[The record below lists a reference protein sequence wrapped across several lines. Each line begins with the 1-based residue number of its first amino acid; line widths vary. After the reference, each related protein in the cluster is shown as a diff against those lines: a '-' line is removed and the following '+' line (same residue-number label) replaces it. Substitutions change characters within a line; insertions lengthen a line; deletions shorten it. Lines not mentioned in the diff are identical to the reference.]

1 MFYRYPGLCSDL
13 EPAQLYWNH
22 TGRHCESCRK
32 ISAVR
37 IFSSNSTFE
46 SCCHR
51 WREVEQRWM
60 SPQMSRR
67 LHALLAAPLLLMS
80 CLSNFYFFCG
90 AQVILGQRIF
100 TSNDFLNMQ
109 GHGRKGMM
117 DELRLPIF
125 GGDWSRK
132 SIRFKAPGRK

>member
-90 AQVILGQRIF
+90 AQVIFGLHIF
-100 TSNDFLNMQ
+100 
-109 GHGRKGMM
+109 R
-117 DELRLPIF
+117 
-125 GGDWSRK
+125 GGICHSRHCRRQCKLSASGVNLSRK
-132 SIRFKAPGRK
+132 QHIRSHNPHKN